1 MSTFDMKDESK
12 EVIWQGEIG
21 GVYAALDTFKAEKA
35 FPMCKLTRL
44 LRDSLGGRTKTCII
58 DVGSGRNANTGKD
71 NGVNQSTDRGLTST
85 SSPVSQDIENKAT
98 IPTMRNGDDS
108 WSLETSSGG
117 LVNALLEAEFRKESA
132 AKDFAIRPGL
142 SCTAPG
148 TYKEREEREKREAGS
163 WNVRGRA
170 EKPWVAVLALKKEEI
185 ST

>member
-1 MSTFDMKDESK
+1 MSMLQSLNNVSLASSILVSTLASPFTLAMHLLNLPKLYNLFAGWFFRSWQTHKNTQIINTQSILQVLKNCLTFKWEQKIRILMSTFDMKDESK

-98 IPTMRNGDDS
+98 IPTMR
-108 WSLETSSGG
+108 
-117 LVNALLEAEFRKESA
+117 
-132 AKDFAIRPGL
+132 
-142 SCTAPG
+142 
-148 TYKEREEREKREAGS
+148 
-163 WNVRGRA
+163 
-170 EKPWVAVLALKKEEI
+170 
-185 ST
+185 

>member
-98 IPTMRNGDDS
+98 IPTMR
-108 WSLETSSGG
+108 
-117 LVNALLEAEFRKESA
+117 
-132 AKDFAIRPGL
+132 
-142 SCTAPG
+142 
-148 TYKEREEREKREAGS
+148 
-163 WNVRGRA
+163 
-170 EKPWVAVLALKKEEI
+170 
-185 ST
+185 

>member
-1 MSTFDMKDESK
+1 MSMLQSLNNVSLASSILVSTLASPFTLAMHLLNLPKLYNLFAGWFFRSWQTHKNTQIINTQSILQVLKNCLTFKWEQKIRILMSTFDMKDESK

-44 LRDSLGGRTKTCII
+44 LRDSL

-98 IPTMRNGDDS
+98 IPTMR
-108 WSLETSSGG
+108 
-117 LVNALLEAEFRKESA
+117 
-132 AKDFAIRPGL
+132 
-142 SCTAPG
+142 
-148 TYKEREEREKREAGS
+148 
-163 WNVRGRA
+163 
-170 EKPWVAVLALKKEEI
+170 
-185 ST
+185 